1 MQTEGY
7 REAVSCMEIE
17 TKNNQKERQL
27 NFDILRIFS
36 MFMIVFEH
44 GLLNTGILGDDSLS
58 LLNNI
63 AWLLEAFC
71 IVAVNEFFLMA
82 GYFGVRK
89 NFRNEKLI
97 ELWIM
102 VEMYS
107 VLFYIISY
115 AVGKSELNLKMIL
128 FTMFPVVFKRYWY
141 ITVYFVL
148 YLLEPYLNR
157 TANEI
162 CRDSYLKLL
171 SVLFFFFCIQPTF
184 VSTEYS
190 LDATGGY
197 GIIWAIC
204 LYFLGGYISRF
215 GIPERILKSRICYLG
230 IYILISICMLITE
243 ILIVK
248 YALGSGLQSRS
259 KFYKYN
265 SVTVCISSIALF
277 IFFIK
282 LQGKIYFSKSVMR
295 IIKKIS
301 VATIG
306 VYLFHT
312 HPELFS
318 FIWSGLEVKFREKN
332 SVVAVL
338 SLILIESLI
347 VFGLGILIEVVRG
360 VLLDRCRKLRGGGRS

>member
-162 CRDSYLKLL
+162 CRDSYL
-171 SVLFFFFCIQPTF
+171 
-184 VSTEYS
+184 
-190 LDATGGY
+190 
-197 GIIWAIC
+197 
-204 LYFLGGYISRF
+204 
-215 GIPERILKSRICYLG
+215 
-230 IYILISICMLITE
+230 
-243 ILIVK
+243 
-248 YALGSGLQSRS
+248 
-259 KFYKYN
+259 
-265 SVTVCISSIALF
+265 
-277 IFFIK
+277 
-282 LQGKIYFSKSVMR
+282 
-295 IIKKIS
+295 
-301 VATIG
+301 
-306 VYLFHT
+306 
-312 HPELFS
+312 
-318 FIWSGLEVKFREKN
+318 
-332 SVVAVL
+332 
-338 SLILIESLI
+338 
-347 VFGLGILIEVVRG
+347 
-360 VLLDRCRKLRGGGRS
+360 